1 MSKDKYRP
9 SITDK
14 EVVTTHLEVAEPPI
28 SNGSSLAPTRE
39 ELELGDGEGAIGPS
53 KNAPTGLKVVS
64 QRTYYSPEG
73 QQFVEVVFE
82 WDSLAGASEY
92 LLRIA

>member
-14 EVVTTHLEVAEPPI
+14 EVVATSAPEEVVPAESTGTSLSPPPEDTTDLP
-28 SNGSSLAPTRE
+28 G
-39 ELELGDGEGAIGPS
+39 GPA

-64 QRTYYSPEG
+64 QKAYYSPEG

-82 WDSLAGASEY
+82 WNLVPGAQEY
-92 LLRIA
+92 MLRIS